1 MKTTMMICALMLGSS
16 GMMFAHNHHRA
27 KLSGD
32 DVVALETSS
41 PRVHVARKHH
51 VTQKDRQYH
60 VVTTKKTI
68 NAYVPYGK

>member
-41 PRVHVARKHH
+41 PRVHVTRKHH
-51 VTQKDRQYH
+51 MTQKDQRYR
-60 VVTTKKTI
+60 VAADKRTI